1 MRPGEL
7 KIEEERS
14 GGTATLRLLGELDL
28 ATSELAEAAIAR
40 TRGSE
45 RLIIDL
51 RGLSFVD
58 STGIQALLRA
68 HMTAGEEGT
77 EMIVI
82 RGSRPVARLFG
93 LLELDAQL
101 NVVDE
106 VPGAEP
112 ADGAE
117 GPDPRAAR

>member
-14 GGTATLRLLGELDL
+14 GGTATLRLIGELDL
-28 ATSELAEAAIAR
+28 GTGEQAEAAIAR
-40 TRGSE
+40 TRGVE
-45 RLIIDL
+45 RLVIDL
-51 RGLSFVD
+51 RELTFVD

-68 HMTAGEEGT
+68 DMTAREDGT
-77 EMIVI
+77 ELLLI
-82 RGSRPVARLFG
+82 RGPRAVARLFG

-106 VPGAEP
+106 VPEAA
-112 ADGAE
+112 ADE
-117 GPDPRAAR
+117 G